1 MIVLIDNHDSFVHN
15 LARYVRELGGRTTVV
30 RCDAVTADEVAAMA
44 PSHLIVSPGPDTPDE
59 AGVSLEVVRRL
70 GPTVPLLGVCLG
82 HQCIG
87 QAYGGRVVR
96 AIRPMHGK
104 ASRIAHDGRGLFAGL
119 PDPLEATRY
128 HSLVVAEE
136 GLPPSL
142 EVTARSEEGE
152 IMGLRHREHPVTGV
166 QFHPESVLTPHG
178 HAMLAAFLAVRPP
191 GGQPGGSSSSST

>member
-1 MIVLIDNHDSFVHN
+1 VIVLIDNHDSFVHN

-30 RCDAVTADEVAAMA
+30 RCDAVTVDEVAAMA
-44 PSHLIVSPGPDTPDE
+44 PTHLIVSPGPDTPDE

-96 AIRPMHGK
+96 ARRPMHGK

-119 PDPLEATRY
+119 PDPLTATRY

-136 GLPPSL
+136 GLSPAL
-142 EVTARSEEGE
+142 DVTARSDEGE

-191 GGQPGGSSSSST
+191 AAQPSSST